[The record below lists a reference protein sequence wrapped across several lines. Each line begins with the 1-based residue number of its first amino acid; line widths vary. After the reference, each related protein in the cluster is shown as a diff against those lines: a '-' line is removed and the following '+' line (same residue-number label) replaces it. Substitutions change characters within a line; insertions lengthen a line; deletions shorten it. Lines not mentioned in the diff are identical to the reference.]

1 VVAPVS
7 NATTMAAPFG
17 ALANAGTTWCG
28 SLTAMP
34 MSAHRVRLIDAIPT
48 PQNGRDGAG
57 NYVAAK
63 LTGPPRGVPR

>member
-17 ALANAGTTWCG
+17 VLANAGATWCD

-48 PQNGRDGAG
+48 PQNGRDG
-57 NYVAAK
+57 YVAAK